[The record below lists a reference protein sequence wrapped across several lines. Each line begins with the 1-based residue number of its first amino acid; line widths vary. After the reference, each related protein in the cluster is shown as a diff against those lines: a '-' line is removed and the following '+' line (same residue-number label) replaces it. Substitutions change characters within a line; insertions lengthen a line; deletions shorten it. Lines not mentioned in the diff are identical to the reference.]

1 MINQYEQ
8 LEIIFLNCL
17 RKPFI
22 WISVLFSVNICKNV
36 IGEKINIYF
45 LDGINQLKIFLN
57 SKNMSE

>member
-1 MINQYEQ
+1 MNN
-8 LEIIFLNCL
+8 LKLFSWIFL

-36 IGEKINIYF
+36 IGEKKYLF
-45 LDGINQLKIFLN
+45 LDGPSQLKIFLN